1 MHENSE
7 AKEKLR
13 SNILKLLPKLDVN
26 NGKYQLIFTQG
37 YLLVW
42 KYIKDYAK
50 AIGVDGSKIY
60 RQGKLD
66 PVFTYLN
73 TYMYPLKNDQP
84 TREETADLII
94 KTADDYIAKVVAK
107 ERATAQ

>member
-1 MHENSE
+1 MNENYE
-7 AKEKLR
+7 AREKLR

-26 NGKYQLIFTQG
+26 DGKYQLIFTQG

-42 KYIKDYAK
+42 KHIKDYAK

-73 TYMYPLKNDQP
+73 TYMYPLDQLQP
-84 TREETADLII
+84 TREGTADLII
-94 KTADDYIAKVVAK
+94 KTADDYIAKVMAK
-107 ERATAQ
+107 ERKVNV